1 MNRLLRIVLLLVA
14 LWVLAPLTV
23 GPALADPI
31 GGVIVTPGTGNN
43 LGQCDCGP
51 SRVTRRRR
59 MLITD
64 YPTAHGFDL
73 RIGLI
78 MRDYATKNRTTLTS
92 RYDIIVCR
100 IDDSTCKLWRVHR
113 CAAISHSTTYEAVGA
128 SKLVGPPPAAGAGA
142 RWVHVRSEC
151 RIAAYR

>member
-1 MNRLLRIVLLLVA
+1 
-14 LWVLAPLTV
+14 
-23 GPALADPI
+23 
-31 GGVIVTPGTGNN
+31 
-43 LGQCDCGP
+43 
-51 SRVTRRRR
+51 

-64 YPTAHGFDL
+64 CPSAHGFDL

-100 IDDSTCKLWRVHR
+100 IDNSTCNYGEFTGAPQFH
-113 CAAISHSTTYEAVGA
+113 HSTTYEAVGA